1 MSSTRYS
8 CQILMKNEFSRHTIE
23 NNQILKFIKIRP
35 VGAELF
41 HADGQ
46 TNRHVEKN
54 SRFRKF
60 AKAPLNR

>member
-1 MSSTRYS
+1 MNKEN
-8 CQILMKNEFSRHTIE
+8 CALKLVDEIILGTK
-23 NNQILKFIKIRP
+23 
-35 VGAELF
+35 LF